1 MDLEKELKK
10 MGAIL
15 IGREKRYSYVEIFE
29 RIMYGRRTWLSLSDY
44 KEQNEARN
52 KDFWQV

>member
-1 MDLEKELKK
+1 MCYGFWEEAEK

-15 IGREKRYSYVEIFE
+15 IGREKIYTYAEIFE

-44 KEQNEARN
+44 KEQN
-52 KDFWQV
+52 